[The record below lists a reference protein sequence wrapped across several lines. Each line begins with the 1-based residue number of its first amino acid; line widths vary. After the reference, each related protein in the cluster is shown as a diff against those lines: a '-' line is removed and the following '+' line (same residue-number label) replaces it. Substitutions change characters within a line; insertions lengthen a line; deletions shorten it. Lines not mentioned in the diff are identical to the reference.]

1 MSTEVME
8 NKLETIEG
16 LPSLPLVLRQ
26 LQMVIQNPNS
36 SMAQIAAI
44 VAKDPALATR
54 AIRLVN
60 SAFYGLG
67 KHVTSVPNAIVILG
81 LNTLNSLMIGLTVV
95 KFFKNSTQT
104 GFDQQKFWEH
114 CFGTAL
120 ISKHLAEA
128 RVQKLDEDVFVLG
141 LLLDAGRLVL
151 DQFLHDDFMKALE
164 MTNMGIKSLSQC
176 EKEVIG
182 FNHSEA
188 GAWLST
194 KWGLPDV
201 FTAVMGYHHN
211 QQTLPEELNC
221 YRDILKIVS
230 VADLLCT
237 ISGIGVSEKLASND
251 KITPDMLS
259 IDGVDFDK
267 IKEIIATVRSELKS
281 TIEEWN
287 KNM

>member
-26 LQMVIQNPNS
+26 LQMVIQSPNS

-67 KHVTSVPNAIVILG
+67 KRVTSVPNAIVILG
-81 LNTLNSLMIGLTVV
+81 LNTLNNLMIGLTVV
-95 KFFKNSTQT
+95 KFFKNSNIA

-128 RVQKLDEDVFVLG
+128 RTQKLDDDVFVLG

-151 DQFLHDDFMKALE
+151 DQFLHEDFMKALE
-164 MTNMGIKSLSQC
+164 MTNLGAKSLSQC

-182 FNHSEA
+182 FDHSEA
-188 GAWLST
+188 GAWLSA

-201 FTAVMGYHHN
+201 FTATMGYHHN
-211 QQTLPEELNC
+211 LQTLPEDLNC
-221 YRDILKIVS
+221 YRDVLKIVS

-237 ISGIGVSEKLASND
+237 IAGIGVSEKLTNKD

-267 IKEIIATVRSELKS
+267 IKAIISSARAELKS

-287 KNM
+287 RNM